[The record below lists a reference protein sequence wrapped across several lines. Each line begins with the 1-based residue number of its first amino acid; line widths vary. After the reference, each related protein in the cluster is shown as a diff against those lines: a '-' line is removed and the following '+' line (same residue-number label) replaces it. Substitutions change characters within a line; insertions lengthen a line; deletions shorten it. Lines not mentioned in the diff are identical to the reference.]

1 MFKKLKIQ
9 IIGIQSINDK
19 VRIETEIDVLEGIKN
34 IEVNE
39 KTGGTEIEF
48 DNELIPQEIILEK
61 IKELGYKIKEG
72 SSPIPAPQEHLYY
85 VSGMHC
91 ASCEV
96 LIEKKLLEIKNIKS
110 VEASVNNGTVRIV
123 YEGRKPEIKKIN
135 QIFKKEGYL
144 FFEEQIKKDT
154 GNRLLTI
161 IGSAFLVI
169 VLFFLLKNSRFA
181 GLVNVSSNS
190 SLPTFFFLGLIA
202 GISSCAALVGG
213 LLLSMAKQ
221 WSEIYGKSN
230 STSLEK
236 FHPYLLFNFGRLLSY
251 GVLGGVIGAIGAKI
265 RFSLGFTALL
275 ITLVSFLMIFLGL
288 QMLGVR
294 YFRRFQITM
303 PKFITRK
310 ITDETKFQGKL
321 MPFLMGALTF
331 FLPCGFTLTS
341 QSLALISGSF
351 WQGAGIMFF
360 FALGTAPG
368 LLAIGLSSVKFLEKP
383 HLSDKFLKVAGILVS
398 FFALYNINAQL
409 NLLGLPSL
417 SDIKFNYASQVNS
430 QKNSLDEKDLPPI
443 INGKQVIKMKASSYG
458 YEPNYFKVRA
468 GVPVRWEIKDVG
480 TSGCTNAII
489 SKGLFP
495 DEIPLTPGQ
504 TSVKEFTPTKAGKY
518 KFSCW
523 MGMVSGIIEVVDGK
537 SATKN
542 SGNGVQ
548 AANTNNN
555 NVIPSGAKGC
565 GCGGGSGSCGI
576 RR

>member
-1 MFKKLKIQ
+1 MSQNKK
-9 IIGIQSINDK
+9 
-19 VRIETEIDVLEGIKN
+19 DV
-34 IEVNE
+34 
-39 KTGGTEIEF
+39 TF
-48 DNELIPQEIILEK
+48 
-61 IKELGYKIKEG
+61 
-72 SSPIPAPQEHLYY
+72 Y
-85 VSGMHC
+85 VKGMHC
-91 ASCEV
+91 ASCEI

-123 YEGRKPEIKKIN
+123 YEGLRPEIKKLN
-135 QIFKKEGYL
+135 QIFEKEGYL
-144 FFEEQIKKDT
+144 FFEEPLKKEAE
-154 GNRLLTI
+154 NHLLTI
-161 IGSAFLVI
+161 IGSTLLVI

-181 GLVNVSSNS
+181 GLVNVNSNS

-213 LLLSMAKQ
+213 LLLSMTKQ

-230 STSLEK
+230 STLEK
-236 FHPYLLFNFGRLLSY
+236 FQPYLLFNFGRLLSY
-251 GVLGGVIGAIGAKI
+251 GFLGGIIGAIGAKI
-265 RFSLGFTALL
+265 QLSLGFTAFL

-303 PKFITRK
+303 PKFITRR
-310 ITDETKFQGKL
+310 IAAETKFQGKL

-351 WQGAGIMFF
+351 WQGAAIMFA

-368 LLAIGLSSVKFLEKP
+368 LLAIGFSSVKFLEKT
-383 HLSDKFLKVAGILVS
+383 HLSEKFLKVAGILVL

-417 SDIKFNYASQVNS
+417 SDVKLNYVNQANL

-443 INGKQVIKMKASSYG
+443 INGKQVIRMKASSYS
-458 YEPNYFKVRA
+458 YEPNYFKIKA
-468 GVPVRWEIKDVG
+468 GIPVRWEIEDVG
-480 TSGCTNAII
+480 TSGCTNAIF

-504 TSVKEFTPTKAGKY
+504 ISVKEFTPTKPGKY

-523 MGMVSGIIEVVDGK
+523 MGMVSGIIEVVESG

-542 SGNGVQ
+542 FSNVVQ
-548 AANTNNN
+548 AIDNNYN
-555 NVIPSGAKGC
+555 DVIPSGAKGC
-565 GCGGGSGSCGI
+565 GCGALDREI
-576 RR
+576 VRK

>member
-1 MFKKLKIQ
+1 MLKKLKIQ
-9 IIGIQSINDK
+9 IIGVKSINDK
-19 VRIETEIDVLEGIKN
+19 IQLETEIDVLEGIKN
-34 IEVNE
+34 VEVNE
-39 KTGGTEIEF
+39 KTGDAEIEF
-48 DNELIPQEIILEK
+48 DDQLISQGKILEK
-61 IKELGYKIKEG
+61 IKELDYEVKET
-72 SSPIPAPQEHLYY
+72 SAPAPSPQEYVYY

-91 ASCEV
+91 ASCEI

-123 YEGRKPEIKKIN
+123 YEGRRPEIKKIN
-135 QIFKKEGYL
+135 QTFKKEGYL
-144 FFEEQIKKDT
+144 FFEEPIKKEA
-154 GNRLLTI
+154 GNHLLTI
-161 IGSAFLVI
+161 IGSALLVI

-202 GISSCAALVGG
+202 GVSSCAALVGG

-230 STSLEK
+230 STLEK
-236 FHPYLLFNFGRLLSY
+236 FQPYLLFNFGRLLSY
-251 GVLGGVIGAIGAKI
+251 GVLGGIIGAIGAKI
-265 RFSLGFTALL
+265 QFSLGFTAFL

-294 YFRRFQITM
+294 YFSRFQITM

-310 ITDETKFQGKL
+310 IADETKFQGKL

-351 WQGAGIMFF
+351 WQGAAIMFA

-368 LLAIGLSSVKFLEKP
+368 LLAIGFSSVKFLEKP
-383 HLSDKFLKVAGILVS
+383 RLSDKFLKVAGILVL
-398 FFALYNINAQL
+398 FFALYNINTQL

-417 SDIKFNYASQVNS
+417 SDIKFNYAGQANS
-430 QKNSLDEKDLPPI
+430 PKNSLDEKDLPPI
-443 INGKQVIKMKASSYG
+443 INGKQVIRMKASSYG
-458 YEPNYFKVRA
+458 YEPNYFKVKV
-468 GVPVRWEIKDVG
+468 GVPVRWEIEDVG

-504 TSVKEFTPTKAGKY
+504 TSIKEFTPTKPGKY

-523 MGMVSGIIEVVDGK
+523 MGMVSGVIEVVDKEGK
-537 SATKN
+537 SFSSKTEAVKN
-542 SGNGVQ
+542 TSS
-548 AANTNNN
+548 A
-555 NVIPSGAKGC
+555 SCSC
-565 GCGGGSGSCGI
+565 GCGGK
-576 RR
+576 

>member
-1 MFKKLKIQ
+1 MLKKLKIQ
-9 IIGIQSINDK
+9 IIDFKSINDK
-19 VRIETEIDVLEGIKN
+19 IRIETEIDVLKGIKN

-39 KTGGTEIEF
+39 KTGEIEIEF
-48 DNELIPQEIILEK
+48 DNQLIPQEKILER
-61 IKELGYKIKEG
+61 IKELDYNLKEI
-72 SSPIPAPQEHLYY
+72 STPTLSPQEYIYY

-91 ASCEV
+91 ASCEI
-96 LIEKKLLEIKNIKS
+96 LIEKKLLQIENIKS
-110 VEASVNNGTVRIV
+110 VEALVNNGTVRIV
-123 YEGRKPEIKKIN
+123 YEGRRPEIKKLN

-144 FFEEQIKKDT
+144 FFEEPIKKEG
-154 GNRLLTI
+154 GNHLLTI
-161 IGSAFLVI
+161 IGSALLVM

-181 GLVNVSSNS
+181 DLVNVSSNS

-202 GISSCAALVGG
+202 GVSSCAALVGG

-221 WSEIYGKSN
+221 WSEIYSKSS
-230 STSLEK
+230 STLVK
-236 FHPYLLFNFGRLLSY
+236 LQPYLLFNFGRLLSY
-251 GVLGGVIGAIGAKI
+251 GIFGGVIGAIGAKI
-265 RFSLGFTALL
+265 QLSLGFTAFL

-288 QMLGVR
+288 QMLGVK
-294 YFRRFQITM
+294 YFSRFQITM
-303 PKFITRK
+303 PKFITRF
-310 ITDETKFQGKL
+310 IADETKFQGKL

-331 FLPCGFTLTS
+331 FLPCGFTLTT

-351 WQGAGIMFF
+351 WQGAAIMFF

-383 HLSDKFLKVAGILVS
+383 HLSDKFLKVAGILVL

-417 SDIKFNYASQVNS
+417 SDLKFNYTNQVNS

-443 INGKQVIKMKASSYG
+443 INGEQVIRMKASSYG

-468 GVPVRWEIKDVG
+468 GVPVRWEIEDVG
-480 TSGCTNAII
+480 TSGCTSAII

-495 DEIPLTPGQ
+495 GEIPLTPGQ

-542 SGNGVQ
+542 
-548 AANTNNN
+548 
-555 NVIPSGAKGC
+555 KKF
-565 GCGGGSGSCGI
+565 
-576 RR
+576 RH

>member
-1 MFKKLKIQ
+1 MSKKTK
-9 IIGIQSINDK
+9 
-19 VRIETEIDVLEGIKN
+19 EEI
-34 IEVNE
+34 
-39 KTGGTEIEF
+39 
-48 DNELIPQEIILEK
+48 
-61 IKELGYKIKEG
+61 
-72 SSPIPAPQEHLYY
+72 YY

-91 ASCEV
+91 PSCEI
-96 LIEKKLLEIKNIKS
+96 LIEKELLEIKNVKS

-123 YEGRKPEIKKIN
+123 YEGRRPEIKKLN

-144 FFEEQIKKDT
+144 FFDQPIKKEA
-154 GNRLLTI
+154 GNHLLAI
-161 IGSAFLVI
+161 ISSTLLVI

-202 GISSCAALVGG
+202 GVSSCAALVGG

-221 WSEIYGKSN
+221 WSEIYSKSS
-230 STSLEK
+230 STLVK
-236 FHPYLLFNFGRLLSY
+236 LQPYLLFNFGRLLSY
-251 GVLGGVIGAIGAKI
+251 GVLGGIIGAIGAKI
-265 RFSLGFTALL
+265 QFSLGFTALF

-294 YFRRFQITM
+294 YFSRFQITM
-303 PKFITRK
+303 PKFVTRF
-310 ITDETKFQGKL
+310 IADETKFQGKL

-368 LLAIGLSSVKFLEKP
+368 LLAIGFSSVKFLEKP
-383 HLSDKFLKVAGILVS
+383 HLSDKFLKIAGILVL

-417 SDIKFNYASQVNS
+417 SDVKFNYTGQVNS
-430 QKNSLDEKDLPPI
+430 QKNSLEEKDLPPI

-458 YEPNYFKVRA
+458 YEPNYFKVKV
-468 GVPVRWEIKDVG
+468 GVPVRWEIEDVG
-480 TSGCTNAII
+480 TSGCTNAVI
-489 SKGLFP
+489 SKSLFP

-504 TSVKEFTPTKAGKY
+504 ISVKEFTPTKPGKY

-523 MGMVSGIIEVVDGK
+523 MGMVSGIIEVADGK
-537 SATKN
+537 IVAKN
-542 SGNGVQ
+542 PVANVQ
-548 AANTNNN
+548 AANPNDND
-555 NVIPSGAKGC
+555 VIPSGAKGC
-565 GCGGGSGSCGI
+565 GCGGGSGSCSL
-576 RR
+576 R